1 MEQPE
6 DTVEVAEERLFR
18 VRGALSNRV
27 GALMRAWWM
36 DMFTVEDDEEGELYA
51 EIAATVGSPSAR
63 RLEGSRTPLAVQI
76 EPPLEN
82 GITHLSDEDYLA
94 VFDQLM
100 LRLELL
106 RRAYERGMIVAETR
120 EQEEQLERIHE
131 LFDRRD

>member
-1 MEQPE
+1 MEE
-6 DTVEVAEERLFR
+6 REETIEVADERLLR

-36 DMFTVEDDEEGELYA
+36 DMFTVEDDEERELYG
-51 EIAATVGSPSAR
+51 EIAAAVGSPSAR

-76 EPPLEN
+76 EPPLES
-82 GITHLSDEDYLA
+82 GITHLSDDDYLA

-100 LRLELL
+100 TRLELL
-106 RRAYERGMIVAETR
+106 RRAYERGMIVAETH

-131 LFDRRD
+131 LFDRRN

>member
-1 MEQPE
+1 MEQDE
-6 DTVEVAEERLFR
+6 ETVEVAEERLFR

-36 DMFTVEDDEEGELYA
+36 DMFTVEDEEEGELYA
-51 EIAATVGSPSAR
+51 EIAAAVGSPSAR

-82 GITHLSDEDYLA
+82 GITRLSDEDYLA